1 MLYTLA
7 GGAGV
12 DNLTGGTGN
21 DIITGAAGNDIIKGG
36 TGNDT
41 ITGGA
46 DNDSLTGDGGND
58 TFNVDAGSDTIA
70 DLATNDDLV
79 VSSGATAT
87 ANNVSAFVAD
97 SDTTNAGTAT
107 INAASGGSTITM
119 TDSASGAIYLS
130 RWSWCR

>member
-1 MLYTLA
+1 MNA
-7 GGAGV
+7 
-12 DNLTGGTGN
+12 
-21 DIITGAAGNDIIKGG
+21 
-36 TGNDT
+36 
-41 ITGGA
+41 
-46 DNDSLTGDGGND
+46 GND

-70 DLATNDDLV
+70 DLATGDDLV

-119 TDSASGAIYLS
+119 TELSFRCLYLS
-130 RWSWCR
+130 RWSWCRYYHGWNWK